1 MSDTISSGGASLI
14 EKAAGRLARL
24 GPLPIEPR
32 SPESRP
38 LDPLPLKQPDLFSA
52 RRAAK
57 PAATRPP
64 ERAVV
69 PLDFQRLQADGFIT
83 PNNTDAR
90 ISEEFRLIKR
100 SILRRYSEASGLNAN
115 IASNAAVASSA
126 NTIPNANIIMV
137 TSAINGE
144 GKTFTAINLAM
155 SIAFERDFRVLLVDA
170 DLRKADLLNRLGIK
184 PGPGLVDVLLD
195 DSLDLADVLLRTDLD
210 GLTVLPSGR
219 SHSLSTELLASKAM
233 ADLID
238 EIAKRYADR
247 IVVFDTPPVLLT
259 SEAAALTQHVGQT
272 VFVVRAESTSRE
284 TVKDALEVLR
294 PARNLAL
301 LLNAVYP
308 QLGQSQPGY
317 GSGRPYGRKV
327 SAGFR

>member
-1 MSDTISSGGASLI
+1 MSDTISNGGASLI

-24 GPLPIEPR
+24 GPLPLE
-32 SPESRP
+32 
-38 LDPLPLKQPDLFSA
+38 PLPLKQPEKPLA
-52 RRAAK
+52 EKQRAEKQPAEKQPAWRAAK
-57 PAATRPP
+57 PVPP
-64 ERAVV
+64 ERAVAV
-69 PLDFQRLQADGFIT
+69 LDLQRLEADGFIT
-83 PNNTDAR
+83 PNTTHAR
-90 ISEEFRLIKR
+90 ICEEFRLIKR
-100 SILRRYSEASGLNAN
+100 SILRRYNDAQG
-115 IASNAAVASSA
+115 
-126 NTIPNANIIMV
+126 PNANIIMV
-137 TSAINGE
+137 TSALDGE

-170 DLRKADLLNRLGIK
+170 DLRKADMLKQLGIT

-195 DSLDLADVLLRTDLD
+195 DTLDLADVLMRTDLE

-219 SHSLSTELLASKAM
+219 SHSLSTELLASKGM

-259 SEAAALTQHVGQT
+259 SEAAALAQHVGQT
-272 VFVVRAESTSRE
+272 VFVIQAESTSRE
-284 TVKDALEVLR
+284 SVREALEVLK

-308 QLGQSQPGY
+308 QLGQNSSRYY
-317 GSGRPYGRKV
+317 GSGRYQR
-327 SAGFR
+327 